1 MKITSQ
7 MENQIGIL
15 SIEGDIISQTVAEL
29 KTCFETYIEKE
40 DLKGIILD
48 CEKAEY
54 IDSAG
59 LGLIASFYK
68 TLMNLKKKFAISSV
82 NKRIMESFT
91 LTNLNNIFTITQNIQ
106 SAKDHMS

>member
-1 MKITSQ
+1 MKITNQ
-7 MENQIGIL
+7 MDNQFGIL

-29 KTCFETYIEKE
+29 KDYFETYVEKE
-40 DLKGIILD
+40 DIKGIILN

-68 TLMNLKKKFAISSV
+68 TLMKLNKKFAIASV
-82 NKRIMESFT
+82 NTRMMESFT
-91 LTNLNNIFTITQNIQ
+91 LTNLNNIFTITEDIQ
-106 SAKDHMS
+106 SALDFMS

>member
-1 MKITSQ
+1 MKITNQ
-7 MENQIGIL
+7 IKNQIGIL

-29 KTCFETYIEKE
+29 KDYFETFVEKE
-40 DLKGIILD
+40 HITGIILD

-68 TLMNLKKKFAISSV
+68 TLMQLNKKFAIASV
-82 NKRIMESFT
+82 NVRMMESFT
-91 LTNLNNIFTITQNIQ
+91 LTNLNNIFTITKDIQ
-106 SAKDHMS
+106 AAIDFMS